1 MHVDTGALRVKA
13 TKAFHFT
20 TKALKVES
28 IGPVLIAVVKHSKNF
43 LLTGTIATVLP
54 YKLCSPL
61 KMFSS
66 VSSSHHN
73 RLIIIIVACTQ
84 TSTSILGDVCVQATI
99 N

>member
-1 MHVDTGALRVKA
+1 MHVDIGALRVKA

-28 IGPVLIAVVKHSKNF
+28 IGPVLIAVVKQSKNF
-43 LLTGTIATVLP
+43 LLTGIIATVLP
-54 YKLCSPL
+54 YKLCSPFK

-73 RLIIIIVACTQ
+73 RLIVACTQ

>member
-1 MHVDTGALRVKA
+1 MHVDIGALRGKA

-28 IGPVLIAVVKHSKNF
+28 IGPVIIAVVKQSKNF
-43 LLTGTIATVLP
+43 LLTGIIATVLP
-54 YKLCSPL
+54 YKLCSPV

-73 RLIIIIVACTQ
+73 RLIVACTQ
-84 TSTSILGDVCVQATI
+84 TATSIIFRRCRCASY